1 MSQVSSAQ
9 PAIEPEI
16 VSAIS
21 PEAEYPP
28 APDVSHLITED
39 DEPVDNVFSEKQQR
53 LLTEPL
59 YSSWPGPGDNRK
71 FLACANVGVFNVAR
85 NPAIV
90 PDMLLSLDVEP
101 HPDIWAKEHRS
112 YLVWEFGKP
121 PDAVVEVVSNKIGG
135 EQTTKKV
142 KYAVM
147 RVGYYVVYDP
157 ELQISDE
164 ALTIYRL
171 DGLSYRRHDSLQ
183 LPEIKLGLMLWE
195 GEFEGFQDTWLRW
208 TDEQGNL
215 ILTGKERAER
225 EVAEKEHE
233 RTEKERERAEKEAA
247 LQKAEKLAAQL
258 RALGLDPDAL

>member
-1 MSQVSSAQ
+1 MSQVSSAKLI
-9 PAIEPEI
+9 AEPEI
-16 VSAIS
+16 ASAFS

-71 FLACANVGVFNVAR
+71 FLACANVGLFNLPR

-90 PDMLLSLDVEP
+90 PDMLLSLDVEA

-121 PDAVVEVVSNKIGG
+121 PDVVIEVVSNKIGG

-142 KYAVM
+142 KYAVI
-147 RVGYYVVYDP
+147 RVAYYVIFDP
-157 ELQISDE
+157 ELHLGDE
-164 ALTIYRL
+164 VLTIYRL

-183 LPEIKLGLMLWE
+183 LPEVKLGVTLWE

-215 ILTGKERAER
+215 IPTGKESAER
-225 EVAEKEHE
+225 EAAEKEYE
-233 RTEKERERAEKEAA
+233 RAEKERERAEKEAA
-247 LQKAEKLAAQL
+247 LEKTEKLAARL